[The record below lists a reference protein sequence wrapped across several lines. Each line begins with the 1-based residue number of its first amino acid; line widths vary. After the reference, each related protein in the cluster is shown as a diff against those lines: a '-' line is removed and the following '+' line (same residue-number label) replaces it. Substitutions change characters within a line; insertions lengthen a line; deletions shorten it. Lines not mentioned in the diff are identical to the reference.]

1 MYEFHRRLPKSLHP
15 SIAILKAAYMF
26 LERAYVHI
34 EETEEEW
41 IVHLSPK
48 CDTDSQ
54 PAEFEDSLSAEFE
67 DSLSAEFEN
76 EALAQTLRE
85 QVYQRTKTLREILLA
100 RAMTSTMID
109 RQDSLQQLEREDP
122 DISPQELDDILTDW
136 FERDEKNN

>member
-34 EETEEEW
+34 EETEDEW

-48 CDTDSQ
+48 RDTD
-54 PAEFEDSLSAEFE
+54 FLSE
-67 DSLSAEFEN
+67 EFEN
-76 EALAQTLRE
+76 EVIGQTLRE

-109 RQDSLQQLEREDP
+109 RQDSLQRLEKE
-122 DISPQELDDILTDW
+122 
-136 FERDEKNN
+136 

>member
-26 LERAYVHI
+26 LDRAYVHI

-67 DSLSAEFEN
+67 N

-85 QVYQRTKTLREILLA
+85 QVYQRTKALREILLA

-109 RQDSLQQLEREDP
+109 RQDLVQQLEREEQ